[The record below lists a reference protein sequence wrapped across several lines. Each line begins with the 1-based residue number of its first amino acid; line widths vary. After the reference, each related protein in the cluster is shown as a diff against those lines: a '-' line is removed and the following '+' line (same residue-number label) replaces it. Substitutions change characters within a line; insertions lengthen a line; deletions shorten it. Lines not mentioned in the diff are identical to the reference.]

1 MKLTQ
6 KQKEKLSTYD
16 WDVISNDDGNCAW
29 ISITPEDGAIFGEV
43 CENFDLTGDEDDVK
57 LLVVATREGQ

>member
-6 KQKEKLSTYD
+6 KQKEKLSAYD

-29 ISITPEDGAIFGEV
+29 ISIAPEDGAIFGEV